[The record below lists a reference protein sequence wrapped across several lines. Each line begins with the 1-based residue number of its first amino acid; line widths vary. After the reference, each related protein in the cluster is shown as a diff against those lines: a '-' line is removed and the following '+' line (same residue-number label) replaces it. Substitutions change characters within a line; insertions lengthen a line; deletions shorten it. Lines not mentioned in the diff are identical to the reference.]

1 MRPATVRDFTLR
13 SGTWVEAEVCEPCAR
28 RRKTAVFPLVG
39 SALAAVALAVGT
51 TFAIDRLQ
59 RNEREMPAADPRE
72 WAKRLRSTTPTLSS
86 FSRDLTA
93 AARAGELDPVVGR
106 DAEIERVV
114 AILSRRSKNNP
125 VLVGEPGVGKT
136 AVVEGLAQRIAT
148 GDVPAALRDKRIL
161 SLSLG
166 PLVAGTKYR
175 GEFEGRVKRILEEVK
190 RSAREI
196 VLFIDELH
204 ALVGAGAAEGSLDLS
219 SMIKPELARGE
230 LQCIGATTFDEYRK
244 YIETDSA
251 LERRFQPVIVD
262 EPTVA
267 QTADILRGLR
277 GRYGDHH
284 GVDISDAA
292 IEAAA
297 TLSARYIIDRFLP
310 DKAIDLIDEASS
322 SVALRG
328 GGIVEVA
335 DVAAIVSKWTGI
347 PQGALTEEQSR
358 SLLDLEQALAK
369 RVVGQER
376 AIAAVAQA
384 IRRGRA
390 GLKDPRKPVGGFL
403 FLGTSGVGKTEH
415 PDEYRD
421 HAPNVC
427 EACGGP
433 FSPGAERELI
443 GEYDEIEIPPVR
455 PYVIRH
461 RRFACR
467 CAHCGAAAKGPAPAV
482 ATTTPFGPR
491 IHALAIYLKGFQTLS
506 YERLRGLF
514 PDAFGLAVS
523 EGALMNM
530 FVRSHPRFE
539 IEASKAKAILRA
551 AKVVASD
558 ETGVRIEGTNSY
570 HWVFPCKDAVVHQ
583 PDYSRSARV
592 VDDMMDGHVPAVW
605 ISDRYSA
612 QQKHGERHQ
621 TCLAH
626 LARDTAFAFE
636 HGSDDLPFRFK
647 LWLGRAFDLAR
658 AIADFA
664 ASTLKRKKRELETQ
678 LEALLTTPTICDLA
692 QELQAKIGRARGAAS
707 HLLRFPRRGGRH
719 QQHVGGQA
727 ASLRDPAKSDE
738 RLSRHVGGRGGS
750 GCANKRRHRPAPRR
764 KPLRC
769 DRRDPGLIANTPR
782 FDALREIGGG

>member
-13 SGTWVEAEVCEPCAR
+13 SGTWVEAEVCETCAR

-136 AVVEGLAQRIAT
+136 AVVEGLAQRIAA

-175 GEFEGRVKRILEEVK
+175 GEFEGRVKRIIEEVK

-251 LERRFQPVIVD
+251 LERRFQPVTVD

-267 QTADILRGLR
+267 QTTDILRGLR

-403 FLGTSGVGKTEH
+403 FLGTSGVGKTE
-415 PDEYRD
+415 
-421 HAPNVC
+421 
-427 EACGGP
+427 
-433 FSPGAERELI
+433 
-443 GEYDEIEIPPVR
+443 
-455 PYVIRH
+455 
-461 RRFACR
+461 
-467 CAHCGAAAKGPAPAV
+467 
-482 ATTTPFGPR
+482 
-491 IHALAIYLKGFQTLS
+491 
-506 YERLRGLF
+506 
-514 PDAFGLAVS
+514 
-523 EGALMNM
+523 
-530 FVRSHPRFE
+530 
-539 IEASKAKAILRA
+539 
-551 AKVVASD
+551 
-558 ETGVRIEGTNSY
+558 
-570 HWVFPCKDAVVHQ
+570 
-583 PDYSRSARV
+583 
-592 VDDMMDGHVPAVW
+592 
-605 ISDRYSA
+605 
-612 QQKHGERHQ
+612 
-621 TCLAH
+621 
-626 LARDTAFAFE
+626 
-636 HGSDDLPFRFK
+636 
-647 LWLGRAFDLAR
+647 LAR
-658 AIADFA
+658 AIA
-664 ASTLKRKKRELETQ
+664 SELFGTE
-678 LEALLTTPTICDLA
+678 EALVRIDLTEYTESHTVSRLLGAPPGYSGHDEPGQLTEPVRRRPYSVVLFDEFEKAHGDVAAILLQILDDGRVTDAKGRAIDFRHAIVILTSNA
-692 QELQAKIGRARGAAS
+692 SPSEIEIYMRPELLNRIDDVVQFNELGEREIESIVELQMHAVA
-707 HLLRFPRRGGRH
+707 
-719 QQHVGGQA
+719 
-727 ASLRDPAKSDE
+727 E
-738 RLSRHVGGRGGS
+738 RLGALHISIVLDAGARRFLALQSIAAGSGARFVARTIARHVTNPLSSAILRG
-750 GCANKRRHRPAPRR
+750 
-764 KPLRC
+764 
-769 DRRDPGLIANTPR
+769 
-782 FDALREIGGG
+782 EIKEGGGARVALFDEDRIEVIAA